1 MYFINLWLSDAY
13 CFPGFQPKQQVVG
26 IFGDPKARVIRL
38 KRIEKKLIVQ
48 TVVGSIGASMTTK
61 CDV

>member
-1 MYFINLWLSDAY
+1 MIKYKRLSDAY
-13 CFPGFQPKQQVVG
+13 RFPGFQPKQQVVG

-38 KRIEKKLIVQ
+38 KRIEKKLVVQ

-61 CDV
+61 CDG